1 MDEIWLV
8 MTNAP
13 DRKTARKIAALLV
26 DRKLAACVNI
36 VGACEAVYRWEGKV
50 EIARGATTDQ
60 DDGSTLCRGRG
71 NHPGVASVSGTG
83 GCRLATGR
91 RIADIPRLDSCRN
104 SSNSD
109 RLIPC

>member
-36 VGACEAVYRWEGKV
+36 VGACESVYRWEGMV
-50 EIARGATTDQ
+50 ETAREVQIQIKTMAETGATRGDFT
-60 DDGSTLCRGRG
+60 GSSM
-71 NHPGVASVSGTG
+71 SVP
-83 GCRLATGR
+83 
-91 RIADIPRLDSCRN
+91 PRQCA
-104 SSNSD
+104 
-109 RLIPC
+109 

>member
-36 VGACEAVYRWEGKV
+36 VGACESVYRWEGKV
-50 EIARGATTDQ
+50 ETAREVQIQIKTMAECYAEVEATIQ
-60 DDGSTLCRGRG
+60 AS
-71 NHPGVASVSGTG
+71 HPYQLPEIVAWP
-83 GCRLATGR
+83 LAAGLPTYLAWIR
-91 RIADIPRLDSCRN
+91 AETAVPRIA
-104 SSNSD
+104 
-109 RLIPC
+109 